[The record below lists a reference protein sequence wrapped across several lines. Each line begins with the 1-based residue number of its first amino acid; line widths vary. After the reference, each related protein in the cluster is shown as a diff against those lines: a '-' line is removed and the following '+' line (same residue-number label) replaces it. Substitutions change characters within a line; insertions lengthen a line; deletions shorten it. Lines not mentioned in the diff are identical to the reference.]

1 LEGLLQSWGELAGGL
16 STPAWGG
23 RMAPIWIHNSNARI
37 CDGGAATHIQQP
49 QFPTLE
55 PDRRTFDEE
64 RRFAFWDLMST
75 TAAGH

>member
-1 LEGLLQSWGELAGGL
+1 
-16 STPAWGG
+16 
-23 RMAPIWIHNSNARI
+23 MAPIWIHNSNARI